1 MSDDNLRKDKSY
13 YAEIKYFSC
22 DIHNTYCISL
32 ISFLVVWQ
40 QIKFW
45 FVISGCPKHS
55 DCTSYDA
62 L

>member
-22 DIHNTYCISL
+22 DIHNISL

-45 FVISGCPKHS
+45 FAISGCPKHP
-55 DCTSYDA
+55 DCSSYDA